1 MPVEVGCRVQHSNQT
16 MIIVV
21 VGPGMAD
28 EQIVLFKFRHLAPS
42 CCLPGSILPAILPA
56 QDTELR
62 GLISTMD
69 EKRSHPLRR
78 LWRYARNHRRAMVI
92 ASLYSILNKVFDLA
106 PPMLIGA
113 AVDVVV
119 QKEDS
124 LVAHLGVT
132 DVGQQLLV
140 LAGLTAIIWIFESAF
155 QYAYQVAWRNLAQ
168 SIQHDL
174 RVDAYD
180 HVQNLE
186 LSYFEERSTGGL
198 MAILNDDINQL
209 ERFLNGGVNDIWQ
222 VVTTV
227 IVIGGI
233 FIYTAPT
240 VTWMAVLPMP
250 FIIWGSIRFQRMLA
264 PKYAVVREMVAILN
278 GQLANNLGGIATI
291 KSFTAEGHEL
301 TRITQGSND
310 YRLANRKA
318 IALSSAFVPLIRMV
332 IMSGFIAIMI
342 FGGRL
347 TLAGELAIGTYSVL
361 IFMTQ
366 RLLWPLTRLGDTL
379 DLYQRAMASTNRVL
393 DLLNTDAAI
402 PSGGTPLPTQD
413 VRGEINLEN
422 VTFEYKSAEHRSV
435 IRELSLKMPAGET
448 IGIVGSTGAGKT
460 TLVKLLLRFYDV
472 QSGGITL
479 DGHDL
484 RDLELSDLRRAVGFV
499 SQDVY
504 LFHGTVKENIAYG
517 TFDATDEQIIEAA
530 KIAEAHDFILQL
542 PQGYDTIVG
551 ERGQK
556 LSGGQRQRVS
566 IARAVLKDPPVL
578 ILDEAT
584 SSVDNETEALIQRSL
599 ERIAVGRTTIIIAHR
614 LSTVR
619 NADRIF
625 VLDRGQLCES
635 GTHDE
640 LVACGGIYAGL
651 WGVQTGV
658 RE

>member
-1 MPVEVGCRVQHSNQT
+1 
-16 MIIVV
+16 
-21 VGPGMAD
+21 
-28 EQIVLFKFRHLAPS
+28 
-42 CCLPGSILPAILPA
+42 
-56 QDTELR
+56 
-62 GLISTMD
+62 MD
-69 EKRSHPLRR
+69 EKRTHPLRR
-78 LWRYARNHRRAMVI
+78 LWGYARGHQRTMVI
-92 ASLYSILNKVFDLA
+92 ASLYSILNKIFDLA

-119 QKEDS
+119 QREDS
-124 LVAHLGVT
+124 LVARLGVT

-180 HVQNLE
+180 HVQHLE
-186 LSYFEERSTGGL
+186 MSYFEERSTGGL

-209 ERFLNGGVNDIWQ
+209 ERFLNVGVNDIWQ

-227 IVIGGI
+227 LVIGGI
-233 FIYTAPT
+233 FIYTAPD

-250 FIIWGSIRFQRMLA
+250 FIVWGSIRFQRMLA
-264 PKYAVVREMVAILN
+264 PKYVVVREMVGILN

-291 KSFTAEGHEL
+291 KSFTAEEHEL
-301 TRITQGSND
+301 GRVFEGSDD
-310 YRLANRKA
+310 YRLANRDA

-379 DLYQRAMASTNRVL
+379 DLYQRALASTDRVL
-393 DLLNTDAAI
+393 NLLDTDARI
-402 PSGGTPLPTQD
+402 PNGDISMPTKD
-413 VRGEINLEN
+413 IRGEINLEN

-435 IRELSLKMPAGET
+435 IHDLSLKMPAGET

-472 QSGGITL
+472 QSGSIML

-484 RDLELSDLRRAVGFV
+484 RDLNLNDLRRAVGFV

-504 LFHGTVKENIAYG
+504 LFHGTVRENIAYG
-517 TFDATDEQIIEAA
+517 TFDASDEQIVEAA
-530 KIAEAHDFILQL
+530 KIAEAHDFIMGL
-542 PQGYDTIVG
+542 PQGYETIVG

-566 IARAVLKDPPVL
+566 IARAVLKNPPVL

-625 VLDRGQLCES
+625 VLERGQLIEH
-635 GTHDE
+635 GRHEE
-640 LVACGGIYAGL
+640 LVASQGIYAGL

-658 RE
+658 RVAN